1 MGSYASQLSA
11 KQRWQVIH
19 YIKVKQGKIKAAA
32 AATDSTAV
40 AAK

>member
-1 MGSYASQLSA
+1 
-11 KQRWQVIH
+11 VIH
-19 YIKVKQGKIKAAA
+19 YIKVNQGKIKAAA